1 MSHVRCSID
10 ATSLGQI
17 ERIERI
23 ERQGRQWRL
32 VALICASVLGAVLIL
47 GQSGTSQEAVAGARA
62 EDAPPPEAGSA
73 TTTTWEYEV
82 LRFPARPSR
91 TIRQDATR
99 YLTDELNAGAA
110 NGWEYIG
117 LLALESQPAGYNGL
131 VAFRREK
138 DVAPQNA
145 DPR

>member
-10 ATSLGQI
+10 ATGLG
-17 ERIERI
+17 RIERI
-23 ERQGRQWRL
+23 ERQARRWRL
-32 VALICASVLGAVLIL
+32 VALICASVLGAALIM
-47 GQSGTSQEAVAGARA
+47 GQSGTPQQEEAGAKA
-62 EDAPPPEAGSA
+62 EDAPTPVAGPA

-82 LRFPARPSR
+82 IRFPARPSR
-91 TIRQDATR
+91 TIRKDAAH

-131 VAFRREK
+131 VAFRRQKE
-138 DVAPQNA
+138 
-145 DPR
+145 